1 MRVSDRS
8 RAIRSTEEEFLEGTR
23 ILDLS
28 EPAVGSMARTGRNKK
43 LRRTVTVGQVDSL
56 RSRIYNFPPGT
67 AARGARSG
75 VFPQGSQLN
84 RPRPAHINKQ
94 RRVLKGIGTRL
105 TLPVGA
111 ERGCFHFSVQ
121 EPLAARAS
129 EPGGT
134 GACLGQL
141 MSQAMGNK
149 GRFHPFTV
157 TPRGITFHG
166 THGQFVENPGAGVQ
180 QNRKFVKTFSNSHG
194 NDHPGNPSV
203 VPFVRDAMN
212 FRRSSMSREK

>member
-1 MRVSDRS
+1 MRVSDRN
-8 RAIRSTEEEFLEGTR
+8 RAMRSTGEEFWEGTR

-43 LRRTVTVGQVDSL
+43 LRRTATVGQVDSL
-56 RSRIYNFPPGT
+56 RSRIYNFPSGT
-67 AARGARSG
+67 AERGARSG
-75 VFPQGSQLN
+75 VFPQGSQFN
-84 RPRPAHINKQ
+84 RPRLAHINKQ
-94 RRVLKGIGTRL
+94 GRVLKSIGTRL

-121 EPLAARAS
+121 KPLAARAS
-129 EPGGT
+129 GTGGT
-134 GACLGQL
+134 GASLGQL

-166 THGQFVENPGAGVQ
+166 SHRLFVENPGAGVQ
-180 QNRKFVKTFSNSHG
+180 QSRKLVKTFSNSHG
-194 NDHPGNPSV
+194 NDLPGNLSV
-203 VPFVRDAMN
+203 VPFVRDEMN
-212 FRRSSMSREK
+212 FRRSSMSREE